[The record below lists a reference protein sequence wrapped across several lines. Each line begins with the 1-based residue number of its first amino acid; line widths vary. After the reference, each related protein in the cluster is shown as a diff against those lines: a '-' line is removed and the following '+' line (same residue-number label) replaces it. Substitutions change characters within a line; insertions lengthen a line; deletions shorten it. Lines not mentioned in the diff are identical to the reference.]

1 MKYRSEIDGLRS
13 LAVVPVVLYHF
24 DLLGI
29 RGGFLGVD
37 VFFVISGFLIGGII
51 ISEHTAGTFSFR
63 SFYARRAK
71 RILPALFL
79 VLLVTFPLAW
89 LVLFDDQLESFAT
102 SAVSAVFFGANFFFY
117 FKSDY
122 FNPNIQLEPL
132 IHTWSLG
139 VEEQFY
145 LVAPLVIAFTLV
157 RGRRVLLAVLVATT
171 LVSLLA
177 AELIGQTG
185 STMNFYL
192 LPFRAWELTL
202 GVIAFMVAARFP
214 RKIPMRLAF
223 EFLSLAALAVLVFSY
238 FAFGPELNLPG
249 LVSTV
254 PVLATAC
261 ILIFGREGTV
271 TAKLLSAKPLVFI
284 GLLSYSIYLW
294 HQPILAF
301 IKVYLGTEIPVP
313 VAVLALAGIFS
324 LAYVSWR
331 FIEVPFRRMSYRNLG
346 PRSIAAA
353 TAISIFALSGFT
365 VSAAAQIGRV
375 ALPFDSDWQDTS
387 DCFVNSGQVDASL
400 ATECLGD
407 RGIILLGDSH
417 AGALSKGFREELE
430 DAGIGLLS
438 LTFPGCFPFPEVRPA
453 SGAVNCE
460 SSQEHY
466 WDLIGRFPNVPVV
479 ISTRWRYHLLG
490 GGFDNGIGGVEK
502 RYGKAELI
510 SGNGQTLDGYVEQM
524 LRKLAR
530 TRDLLLISQIPE
542 AGWDVPRYLA
552 TKNWKYTVDGDFA
565 IPSHAYYTQNSQL
578 FQYFDTWTRIQ
589 NLDLVSPSEL
599 FCEDNVR
606 GTCKQTLNGT
616 LLYRDSHHPSLT
628 MSRLI
633 AEKALERL
641 QTLANQTPR

>member
-1 MKYRSEIDGLRS
+1 
-13 LAVVPVVLYHF
+13 
-24 DLLGI
+24 
-29 RGGFLGVD
+29 
-37 VFFVISGFLIGGII
+37 
-51 ISEHTAGTFSFR
+51 
-63 SFYARRAK
+63 
-71 RILPALFL
+71 
-79 VLLVTFPLAW
+79 
-89 LVLFDDQLESFAT
+89 
-102 SAVSAVFFGANFFFY
+102 
-117 FKSDY
+117 
-122 FNPNIQLEPL
+122 
-132 IHTWSLG
+132 
-139 VEEQFY
+139 
-145 LVAPLVIAFTLV
+145 
-157 RGRRVLLAVLVATT
+157 
-171 LVSLLA
+171 
-177 AELIGQTG
+177 
-185 STMNFYL
+185 MNFYL

-202 GVIAFMVAARFP
+202 GVLAFMVAASFP
-214 RKIPMRLAF
+214 RKIPTRAAF

-249 LVSTV
+249 LVSSV

-271 TAKLLSAKPLVFI
+271 TAKLLSAKPLVFL

-313 VAVLALAGIFS
+313 VAVLALVGIFS

-353 TAISIFALSGFT
+353 TAVSIFCLSGFT

-375 ALPFDSDWQDTS
+375 ALPFESDWQDTS
-387 DCFVNSGQVDASL
+387 ECFVNSGEVEASL
-400 ATECLGD
+400 ASECLGN

-438 LTFPGCFPFPEVRPA
+438 LTFPGCLPFPDVRPA

-460 SSQEHY
+460 SSQEVY
-466 WDLIGRFPNVPVV
+466 WEVIGQFPNVPVV

-502 RYGKAELI
+502 KYGKAELT
-510 SGNGQTLDGYVEQM
+510 SVSGQTLDGYVAHM
-524 LRKLAR
+524 LRKLAT
-530 TRDLLLISQIPE
+530 TRDVLLISQIPE

-552 TKNWKYTVDGDFA
+552 TKNWNYLLDGDFA
-565 IPSHAYYTQNSQL
+565 IPSYAFYSQNSRL
-578 FQYFDTWTRIQ
+578 FQYFDSWTQIQ
-589 NLDLVSPSEL
+589 NLELFSPSEL
-599 FCEDNVR
+599 FCEGNLR
-606 GTCKQTLNGT
+606 GTCSQTLNGI

-633 AEKALERL
+633 AENALERL
-641 QTLANQTPR
+641 KTLASQTTR